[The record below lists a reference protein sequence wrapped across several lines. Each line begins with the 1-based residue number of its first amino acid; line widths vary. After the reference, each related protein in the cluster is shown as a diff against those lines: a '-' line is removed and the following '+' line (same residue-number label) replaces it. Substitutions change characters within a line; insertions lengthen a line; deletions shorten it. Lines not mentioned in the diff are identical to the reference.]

1 MQLTHHRYK
10 HSTLERKRDVKLKI
24 RVCGKYLRHLAEPPE
39 PAIRRRP
46 SESVL
51 CFATPEPN
59 GPYRTQ
65 GEAQKVADLRNREFR
80 ENLPRFGDWRAILA
94 EPLGYGGGPWRVT
107 NTTHEFGEED
117 DSDSSDD
124 ESEFCQVSIPS
135 SPGSFA
141 HPAEV
146 SSLED
151 QPSGVTVN
159 VESAASRDRPRSTA
173 TVK

>member
-1 MQLTHHRYK
+1 MTHHRYK
-10 HSTLERKRDVKLKI
+10 HSALERKRDVKLKFECAANI
-24 RVCGKYLRHLAEPPE
+24 CATWLLAKPPVS
-39 PAIRRRP
+39 AIRRRS

-51 CFATPEPN
+51 CLATPEPN

-80 ENLPRFGDWRAILA
+80 ENLRRFGDWRAILA

-117 DSDSSDD
+117 DSNFSDD
-124 ESEFCQVSIPS
+124 DFEFCQVTIPS
-135 SPGSFA
+135 SPGSSMRSV
-141 HPAEV
+141 EV
-146 SSLED
+146 FDDKLFCE
-151 QPSGVTVN
+151 TVS
-159 VESAASRDRPRSTA
+159 VGSMASRDRPTSTA

>member
-1 MQLTHHRYK
+1 MTHHRHE
-10 HSTLERKRDVKLKI
+10 HSALERKRDVKHKI
-24 RVCGKYLRHLAEPPE
+24 RVCGKYLRHLAKPPE

-46 SESVL
+46 SKSVL
-51 CFATPEPN
+51 CLAPPEPN

-65 GEAQKVADLRNREFR
+65 GEAQKVADLCNREFR
-80 ENLPRFGDWRAILA
+80 EDLRRFGGWRAILA
-94 EPLGYGGGPWRVT
+94 EPLEYGGGPWRVT

-117 DSDSSDD
+117 DSDSFDD
-124 ESEFCQVSIPS
+124 ESEFCRISTPS

-146 SSLED
+146 SLLED

-159 VESAASRDRPRSTA
+159 VESAASRDRPTSTA